1 MFVGLR
7 QAQQQ
12 ELMPRLSSG
21 SATRVPRL
29 SPLAQAEGI
38 RLTPGNGVESVL
50 SRAPKTPVTAL
61 AVRRGLQ
68 SRRATHSRRL
78 THPAPD
84 QKLTPETVTAA
95 SAT

>member
-1 MFVGLR
+1 
-7 QAQQQ
+7 
-12 ELMPRLSSG
+12 MPTVESG
-21 SATRVPRL
+21 GATRVPRQ
-29 SPLAQAEGI
+29 SRLAQAEGI

-61 AVRRGLQ
+61 AVRRGPQ
-68 SRRATHSRRL
+68 SRRATHSRKL